1 MHSSGMSARR
11 SSASLPWARVA
22 GAAVTA
28 QTEKEGKGRTI
39 PFICFK
45 ANIFVVFPCIVCFH
59 GKKNSQLFFFYF
71 LNAITPFSYW
81 ILRKEYCKAQVLHL
95 FFFFQFV
102 FFPLLITVLME
113 TSSSDSSVMPTV
125 FSGRCY
131 FGVHP
136 SRPTCKRTLNFK
148 FANAEIGAGH
158 CACSGGEEDSP
169 CGSCSGKEVLFFSG
183 QNSHSN

>member
-71 LNAITPFSYW
+71 LKAITPFSYW

-95 FFFFQFV
+95 FFFFPV
-102 FFPLLITVLME
+102 
-113 TSSSDSSVMPTV
+113 
-125 FSGRCY
+125 C
-131 FGVHP
+131 
-136 SRPTCKRTLNFK
+136 
-148 FANAEIGAGH
+148 
-158 CACSGGEEDSP
+158 
-169 CGSCSGKEVLFFSG
+169 FFSPVD
-183 QNSHSN
+183 HSVDGNVFIWLLCDAYCLLWQVLLWSTSLTANLQTHT